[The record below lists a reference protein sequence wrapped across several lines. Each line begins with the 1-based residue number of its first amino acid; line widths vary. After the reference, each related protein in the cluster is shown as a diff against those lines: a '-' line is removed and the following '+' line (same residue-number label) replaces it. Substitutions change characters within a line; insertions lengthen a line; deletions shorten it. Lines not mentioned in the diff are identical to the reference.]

1 MLPAR
6 NLPKVGIHL
15 MFVMFLSRIKLFL
28 TNAVKLNELMAIVAD
43 IETTT
48 GSTNTMFRKPLS
60 DITSSHQNQHSISPP
75 LRKLGRPRKITT
87 LPELPINIQTND
99 MNFAQTSNVVE
110 EVDAEFDSHDL
121 RKTQCI
127 GYYLYI

>member
-1 MLPAR
+1 
-6 NLPKVGIHL
+6 
-15 MFVMFLSRIKLFL
+15 MFLSSIKLFL

-43 IETTT
+43 IETT
-48 GSTNTMFRKPLS
+48 GSTNTKFRKPLS

-110 EVDAEFDSHDL
+110 EVDAEFNPRDL